1 MTLKTDG
8 SVLII
13 TDNIKSVDDFQKIKK
28 ELDAMKSTYTSIS
41 IKIINSLSMTSSVI
55 GYFMKL
61 IHKDGIS
68 LSMSIGDERLINLL
82 DELGL
87 SSEFNVR
94 KG

>member
-13 TDNIKSVDDFQKIKK
+13 TDNIKSVDDFQEIKK
-28 ELDAMKSTYTSIS
+28 ELDSMKSAHTSIT

>member
-82 DELGL
+82 D
-87 SSEFNVR
+87 
-94 KG
+94 